1 MRGAAVVLAAVLA
14 ARAGRAEPVTQSV
27 TVTVGAS
34 TLVLGIDQETELHI
48 ETDADAAA
56 LPRVVASTGRIEDLA
71 RTGPRSFAGRY
82 VLPAERFPQ
91 AALLVA
97 EVAAGETLVR
107 GYTVV
112 RLRAAASP
120 AFHTDPGAAVTFRV
134 GEKEFGPQ
142 VAPKDGWVRVPV
154 VVPPGVNFGVAR
166 SVNQFGVATEETIDL
181 KTPPFRQVLLVGPE
195 VFAAGAVREVAVYA
209 VDRSGTPVESA
220 EIALRLPSGRPQPL
234 GGRPG
239 EARFLLR
246 APPGPG
252 PFPVQALLRSDPST
266 AVAADIAVV
275 PGPPARLVMSP
286 DRGRLPIGEG
296 SSMRVYLTAEDQFG
310 NATDAAR
317 TAVLVDGAPVELR
330 PAPDGRMMAVVP
342 APTEWRGRD
351 HVEVEAALGSAYTAQ
366 RIALGNVPA
375 PARQQS
381 PDAMPRLTVTP
392 RLGLLLTSRQPP
404 GASLL
409 LEALARG
416 QTWPE
421 WFVLGATVGLLAT
434 EISASDWAG
443 VSNVSV
449 QQIPLLLIAR
459 YQRRVQRRLLVGL
472 DVGLG
477 ATWAQARVRSFGRS
491 IPGQG
496 LAPAATLGAETAVR
510 LPPGQVVLGAR
521 YVLVSIGRLSSG
533 DRLLGNS
540 GGLIADLGYR
550 LAW

>member
-1 MRGAAVVLAAVLA
+1 MKRAAVVLAALLLA
-14 ARAGRAEPVTQSV
+14 RTGRADPVTVS
-27 TVTVGAS
+27 VGAS

-56 LPRVVASTGRIEDLA
+56 LPRVVASTGRVEDLS
-71 RTGPRSFAGRY
+71 RTGPRSFSGRY

-97 EVAAGETLVR
+97 ELSAGETLVR

-120 AFHTDPGAAVTFRV
+120 AFHTDPGAAVTVRV

-166 SVNQFGVATEETIDL
+166 SMNQFGVATEETIDL
-181 KTPPFRQVLLVGPE
+181 KIPPFRQVLLVGPE

-209 VDRSGTPVESA
+209 VDRSGTPVESG
-220 EIALRLPSGRPQPL
+220 EITVRLPAGRPQPL

-252 PFPVQALLRSDPST
+252 PFRVQALLRSDPSS
-266 AVAADIAVV
+266 VVSADIPVV

-296 SSMRVYLTAEDQFG
+296 SSMRVYLAAEDQFG

-317 TAVLVDGAPVELR
+317 TAVLVDGAPVEIH
-330 PAPDGRMMAVVP
+330 PAPDGRMMAVIP
-342 APTEWRGRD
+342 APSEFRGRD
-351 HVEVEAALGSAYTAQ
+351 HVEVEAALGSAYTSQ
-366 RIALGNVPA
+366 RIALGNVPP
-375 PARQQS
+375 PAQVRGRE
-381 PDAMPRLTVTP
+381 ALPRLTVTP

-404 GASLL
+404 GTSLL
-409 LEALARG
+409 LEALARA
-416 QTWPE
+416 QSWPD
-421 WFVLGATVGLLAT
+421 WFVLGFAVGLLAT

-443 VSNVSV
+443 VSDVSL
-449 QQIPLLLIAR
+449 QQIPMLLIGR
-459 YQRRVQRRLLVGL
+459 YQRRVQRRVLVGL

-496 LAPAATLGAETAVR
+496 LAPAGSLGAEVAVR

-521 YVLVSIGRLSSG
+521 YVLVAIGRLSSG